1 MAENAAICGQLDQ
14 QLKTAEKT
22 QFVNIQSSQL

>member
-1 MAENAAICGQLDQ
+1 MKRFQ

-22 QFVNIQSSQL
+22 DETIHKNFQMAQMKIT